1 MIFFSSTTGT
11 EGLNFTMMYMS
22 MFIADGLEF
31 VKNKK
36 KYTPDLKF
44 WLLNL
49 KIAWIHERLWIF

>member
-1 MIFFSSTTGT
+1 MGMIFFSSTTGT

-44 WLLNL
+44 
-49 KIAWIHERLWIF
+49 

>member
-1 MIFFSSTTGT
+1 MGMIFFSSTTGT

-36 KYTPDLKF
+36 NTPQISNSDC
-44 WLLNL
+44 
-49 KIAWIHERLWIF
+49 